1 MNETRHARL
10 VVFGSVAAARPPA
23 TPAVG
28 AVLER
33 VYDSIAASAP
43 AIAAPI
49 IDRAVDEGRITRVE
63 RHELLREL
71 RDPGT
76 VDFSHGARS
85 VLREALAAVR
95 RAAPAIAMPILD
107 DAVDQERLTAAQER
121 RILERL
127 RISPA
132 TALRAATAQPAG
144 SVS

>member
-1 MNETRHARL
+1 
-10 VVFGSVAAARPPA
+10 
-23 TPAVG
+23 
-28 AVLER
+28 
-33 VYDSIAASAP
+33 
-43 AIAAPI
+43 
-49 IDRAVDEGRITRVE
+49 
-63 RHELLREL
+63 
-71 RDPGT
+71 
-76 VDFSHGARS
+76 

-95 RAAPAIAMPILD
+95 RAAPAIATPILD